1 MYPIHAAA
9 GGGYLGL
16 GAFMM
21 NNVPNSFLPAVKF
34 LVEEHG
40 ADVNQP
46 DGWGY
51 TPLHYAAVRG
61 DNALIQYL
69 VSKGANVKAVSRLGQ
84 SPVDMARG
92 GRAGYFDRTYYPETV
107 ALLQGMGSPFLCQ
120 HTMFRGTG
128 DWCEGSGV
136 PAFETISAP
145 GANADTV
152 NPLRRRPP
160 TP

>member
-1 MYPIHAAA
+1 MYPIHSAA

-21 NNVPNSFLPAVKF
+21 NGVPNGFLPAVKF

-51 TPLHYAAVRG
+51 VPLHYAAVRG
-61 DNALIQYL
+61 DNELIEYL
-69 VSKGANVKAVSRLGQ
+69 VSKGADVKAVSRLGQ

-107 ALLQGMGSPFLCQ
+107 ALLQSLGSPFLCQ

-128 DWCEGSGV
+128 DWCAGSGV
-136 PAFETISAP
+136 PAFETQSAP
-145 GANADTV
+145 GANTDTV

-160 TP
+160 PE

>member
-1 MYPIHAAA
+1 MKY
-9 GGGYLGL
+9 
-16 GAFMM
+16 
-21 NNVPNSFLPAVKF
+21 
-34 LVEEHG
+34 LVEEVG
-40 ADVNQP
+40 MDVNSRD
-46 DGWGY
+46 DGGY
-51 TPLHYAAVRG
+51 TPLHHAAARG
-61 DNALIQYL
+61 DVEVINYL
-69 VSKGANVKAVSRLGQ
+69 VSKGADVKAVSRLGQ

-128 DWCEGSGV
+128 DYCAGSGV
-136 PAFETISAP
+136 PAFETINAP
-145 GANADTV
+145 GANGDTV